1 MFYIRCRVPQG
12 QTLRPWHTA
21 FLCLW
26 SYAIGVPSRS
36 FCILLP
42 RFLHKSCIPCIYL
55 QNHGQT
61 RAYMIMYMNMYMKM
75 IMIMSMIMRV
85 GERKNKARPRASEAS
100 GGG

>member
-1 MFYIRCRVPQG
+1 MVRPRV
-12 QTLRPWHTA
+12 PWHTT

-42 RFLHKSCIPCIYL
+42 CFLHKSCILRIYL

-61 RAYMIMYMNMYMKM
+61 RAYMIMYMNMYMYMYMKM

-85 GERKNKARPRASEAS
+85 GERKNKARPRARGAS
-100 GGG
+100 CGG